1 VPLRKTRLLSASTG
15 FSIDTG
21 NVPFFTVPM
30 ETERSAT
37 SRIPPRAIFFLVL
50 TTVLWGGSF
59 VFNKLGFRDIP
70 PLTFAFYRFSLATLL
85 MGILCIGRLPR
96 LTRDIVGKGI
106 KVGLALTAANLSF
119 VLGLNETTVSR
130 AGFLNNLFVLF
141 VPLLGFVIWRDRISR
156 FLVSGILLAVVG
168 LGLLTQGG
176 TGGFS
181 RGDLFSTICALCIAT
196 HILAVSK
203 ILKEEDVYLVTLV
216 QLATVAAISGALSFF
231 FAPSP
236 APFGPVSLG
245 ALLYCA
251 IFPTV
256 LCFTLQNTWQRHT
269 TPALAGL
276 IYTLDPVWSLIG
288 GMLVLGE
295 RLSGLE
301 WTGCA
306 LIFAGVAVPAAI
318 MRFLERRNLSTYRRA
333 R

>member
-1 VPLRKTRLLSASTG
+1 MQYL

-21 NVPFFTVPM
+21 FNPFSTAEMAADYSP
-30 ETERSAT
+30 SKP
-37 SRIPPRAIFFLVL
+37 SPRRVVFFLVL

-59 VFNKLGFRDIP
+59 VFNKLGFREIP

-85 MGILCIGRLPR
+85 MGVLCIGRLQR
-96 LTRDIVGKGI
+96 LTRDIVGKGCA
-106 KVGLALTAANLSF
+106 VGLALASANLSF

-141 VPLLGFVIWRDRISR
+141 VPLLGFLFWRERISR
-156 FLVSGILLAVVG
+156 FLVFGIALALIG
-168 LGLLTQGG
+168 LWLLTQGG
-176 TGGFS
+176 AAGFG
-181 RGDLFSTICALCIAT
+181 RGDLLSMVCALCIAA

-216 QLATVAAISGALSFF
+216 QLATVTVISGVLSSV
-231 FAPSP
+231 FAPAP
-236 APFGPVSLG
+236 APFGPVSIG
-245 ALLYCA
+245 ALVYCA

-269 TPALAGL
+269 TPAQAGL
-276 IYTLDPVWSLIG
+276 IYTLDPVWSMIG

-295 RLSGLE
+295 RLSGME

-306 LIFAGVAVPAAI
+306 LIFAGIAVPAGI
-318 MRFLERRNLSTYRRA
+318 LRFLERENLSVYRRKP
-333 R
+333 